1 MSNTV
6 KQSENTVEDKARAA
20 LQLLD
25 EAWAYYT
32 PEPLPVHAESDA
44 VSELFQYHAAA

>member
-6 KQSENTVEDKARAA
+6 KHPETDAVQNARAA
-20 LQLLD
+20 LRALD

-32 PEPLPVHAESDA
+32 PEPLPDHAEADPA
-44 VSELFQYHAAA
+44 QDLFQYHAAA

>member
-6 KQSENTVEDKARAA
+6 NQSEKTAEDKARAA
-20 LQLLD
+20 LLVLD

-32 PEPLPVHAESDA
+32 PEPLPDHAEADA
-44 VSELFQYHAAA
+44 VSELFQYHTAA

>member
-6 KQSENTVEDKARAA
+6 EQSENTAEDKARAA
-20 LQLLD
+20 LQVLE

-32 PEPLPVHAESDA
+32 PEPVSAHAESDS

>member
-6 KQSENTVEDKARAA
+6 KQSEKTAEDKARAA
-20 LQLLD
+20 LQVLD

-32 PEPLPVHAESDA
+32 PEPLPNHAETDSMN
-44 VSELFQYHAAA
+44 ELFQYHAAA